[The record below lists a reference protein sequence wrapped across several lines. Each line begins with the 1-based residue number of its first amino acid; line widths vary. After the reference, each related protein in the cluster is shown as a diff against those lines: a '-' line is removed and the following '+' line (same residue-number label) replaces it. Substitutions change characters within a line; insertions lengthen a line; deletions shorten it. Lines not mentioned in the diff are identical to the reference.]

1 MFSAGLSATT
11 GATGN
16 AVRINGH
23 PGLSGLC
30 GGSKNC
36 LRVFI
41 DVFIGVFIG
50 VFIDVFIGVFRDDRR
65 DRKRGSDKRPPRIG
79 SAFEK
84 GGPKCLQN
92 VYRMGVVTRDNSRPA
107 RSALRFSQSGSAC
120 AGVVRWEP

>member
-41 DVFIGVFIG
+41 DVFIGVFIV
-50 VFIDVFIGVFRDDRR
+50 VFIDVFRDDRR

-84 GGPKCLQN
+84 GGPKCLQ
-92 VYRMGVVTRDNSRPA
+92 D
-107 RSALRFSQSGSAC
+107 GSC
-120 AGVVRWEP
+120 HT